1 MMYAIERRLGAPD
14 RGRLSNLGAVW
25 LEVVDDQ
32 MTIGPRLDLIDPS
45 TATAIEADRI

>member
-1 MMYAIERRLGAPD
+1 
-14 RGRLSNLGAVW
+14 VW
-25 LEVVDDQ
+25 LEVIGDE